1 MDISEGHSQ
10 DLGLQPQC
18 WYRWNICHVPG
29 SVGSRA
35 HGKMLDLSP
44 PGTELLGGEPT
55 GAAETG
61 WEVAPLM
68 LRVSFMN

>member
-1 MDISEGHSQ
+1 
-10 DLGLQPQC
+10 
-18 WYRWNICHVPG
+18 
-29 SVGSRA
+29 
-35 HGKMLDLSP
+35 MLDLSP

-68 LRVSFMN
+68 LYVSFMN